1 MYLIVIRLNTFFFDV
16 CVFTVDLG
24 LLLSLKALRDPAGL
38 IEPLN
43 LPGDVSDP
51 DGRKLSMPI

>member
-1 MYLIVIRLNTFFFDV
+1 MYLIVVRLNSFFLL

-43 LPGDVSDP
+43 LRGDVSDP
-51 DGRKLSMPI
+51 DSRKLAMPI